1 MKRQVFLFAF
11 LLLFSTADAFSIA
24 SYQTD
29 STVLENG
36 NLNVY
41 ERMVFNLDEVYNEGY
56 RSIRPQDFDSISSIT
71 VHSVKLNGE
80 DVRYEKV
87 MNGDYAEIVW
97 KKTVL
102 GENIVELNYTLK
114 DRVEL
119 YDDFARI
126 CYEHYG
132 ANWPASAGTFASRM
146 TLPEETR
153 ERTMH
158 FEVYSNKKGE
168 AYVDDLTIVIEINNV
183 PSGNYIGGCYLFYKG
198 AVNTTNTVSGSAYEI
213 LQSEREEFGSE
224 SVLEPEIDPNF
235 CTVPLFVIFLG
246 FLFYS
251 IAVYNKNKKRVRYP
265 ENIIPPE
272 KEEPCVVS
280 VLVRNELSKKDIMA
294 ATILK
299 LISGGVLDIVELE
312 KKGQKSAEL
321 KKERTILILKK
332 KDAKLEHHEKTL
344 VEMLFG
350 EGTEVDLDAMAE
362 EFEKVKTKKDAKK
375 LDVVAK
381 LERFNGQIDSIL
393 RNRGIYGLATKK
405 GEKVTALVIVVIIS
419 LMISCPFSMF
429 FIEAASILLVDGNF
443 APFSILAGSVLGILL
458 SMVYLFSDFMKPE
471 APEKMKLKFAKWQGF
486 ARAVKASRLKEYPPA
501 SAVIWDDII
510 VYATALGLADKVE
523 KHLYELKSFNIEK
536 IEKIEKIRTSV
547 LTYYVAANAVSN
559 LSKYGNRSGPRSS
572 GGFSSASSGGW
583 SGGGG
588 GGFSGGSSGGGG
600 FR

>member
-1 MKRQVFLFAF
+1 MKIQVFLFA
-11 LLLFSTADAFSIA
+11 LILLFSTADAFSIV
-24 SYQTD
+24 SYETD
-29 STVLENG
+29 STVLANG
-36 NLNVY
+36 DLNVY
-41 ERMVFNLDEVYNEGY
+41 EKIVFDLDQIYNEGY
-56 RSIRPQDFDSISSIT
+56 RSIRPGDFDSLASIT
-71 VHSVKLNGE
+71 IHSVKLNGM
-80 DVRYEKV
+80 DVPYEKV

-97 KKTVL
+97 KKTVQ

-132 ANWPASAGTFASRM
+132 ANWAVPADTFVSR
-146 TLPEETR
+146 TALPEETR
-153 ERTMH
+153 GRTMH

-168 AYVDDLTIVIEINNV
+168 AYVDDLSIVIEMENV
-183 PSGNYIGGCYLFYKG
+183 PSGNYIGGCYLFFRG
-198 AVNTTNTVSGSAYEI
+198 AVNTTKTMPGSAYKI
-213 LQSEREEFGSE
+213 LQEEREFYGSE
-224 SVLEPEIDPNF
+224 SVLEPEIDPIF
-235 CTVPLFVIFLG
+235 CLSPVFVIFLI
-246 FLFYS
+246 FLFSS
-251 IAVYNKNKKRVRYP
+251 IVVYNKNKKQIHYP

-280 VLVRNELSKKDIMA
+280 VLVRNEWNKKDVMA
-294 ATILK
+294 ATILR
-299 LISGGVLDIVELE
+299 LISKGVLDIVELE
-312 KKGQKSAEL
+312 KKGRKSAEL

-350 EGTEVDLDAMAE
+350 KGTEVDLDAMAE
-362 EFEKVKTKKDAKK
+362 EFEKVKTKKDAQK

-381 LERFNGQIDSIL
+381 LERFEDQIESIL
-393 RNRGIYGLATKK
+393 RNRGIYDLATKK
-405 GEKVTALVIVVIIS
+405 SEKTTSLVIMVIIA

-429 FIEAASILLVDGNF
+429 FMEVATTLLADENIAA
-443 APFSILAGSVLGILL
+443 FSMFAGSVLGILF
-458 SMVYLFSDFMKPE
+458 SMIYLFYDFMKPE
-471 APEKMKLKFAKWQGF
+471 APEKMKIKFAKWQGF

-510 VYATALGLADKVE
+510 VHATALGLADKVE
-523 KHLYELKSFNIEK
+523 KHLYELKSFNIKK
-536 IEKIEKIRTSV
+536 IEKIHRVYTSV
-547 LTYYVAANAVSN
+547 FTYYVAAHAVSN
-559 LSKYGNRSGPRSS
+559 LSKYGSRSGPRSS

-588 GGFSGGSSGGGG
+588 GFSGGSSGGGG